1 MRQIADRLDE
11 TLERRPGNFID
22 QERQQNRGREAADE
36 LQHRNVQ
43 RILDHGQELRVFQ
56 ECEVI
61 QACPCAVP
69 DRGANLKILEGHLN
83 AGHGDIAE
91 QKQQDYPGQD
101 HQILPPVFVEFVV
114 QSSPP

>member
-1 MRQIADRLDE
+1 MRQIADGLDE
-11 TLERRPGNFID
+11 ALERRPGHFID

-56 ECEVI
+56 EREVI

-69 DRGANLKILEGHLN
+69 DRGPNLKILEGDLN
-83 AGHGDIAE
+83 PGHWNIAE
-91 QKQQDYPGQD
+91 QKQQDYSG
-101 HQILPPVFVEFVV
+101 
-114 QSSPP
+114 